1 MWTYLVYTCTHIV
14 MQYSDKNTICALY
27 LFWVSTE
34 QGMSVDSGGVLP
46 IVLMHKC
53 RVT

>member
-27 LFWVSTE
+27 LFWVSPE